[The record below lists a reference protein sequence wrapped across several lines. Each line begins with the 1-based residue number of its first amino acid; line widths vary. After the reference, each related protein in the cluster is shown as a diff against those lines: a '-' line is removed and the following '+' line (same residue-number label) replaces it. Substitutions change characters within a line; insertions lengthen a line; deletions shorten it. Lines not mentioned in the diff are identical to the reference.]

1 MCEFLLKQRDSQYRW
16 WSTLSRIS
24 NKEWQYWVNLAS
36 LSQVPIT
43 KLKNPIWLKCRDT
56 NRRHPLAFFT
66 IFPLSIRAVK
76 PLLPQVPAHALSTR
90 PRFNKDFYS
99 HARTECTAPGLKRW
113 HTAGSAGSQAHLG
126 KGYSLSPGY
135 PTAQRC
141 QGAKGRTALC
151 LILRFW
157 EQYKDN
163 WHLLLGLQPRQRFQN
178 TENQKIGQKEKNTL
192 DTIRRIFVFM
202 V

>member
-43 KLKNPIWLKCRDT
+43 KLKNPLWLKCRDT

-99 HARTECTAPGLKRW
+99 HARTECTAPGLRRW
-113 HTAGSAGSQAHLG
+113 HRAGSAGSQAHLG
-126 KGYSLSPGY
+126 KGYSISPGY

-141 QGAKGRTALC
+141 QGAKEELHFVSYSDSGSSTKITGICYLDCNLDRDFR
-151 LILRFW
+151 I
-157 EQYKDN
+157 
-163 WHLLLGLQPRQRFQN
+163 
-178 TENQKIGQKEKNTL
+178 QKIRK
-192 DTIRRIFVFM
+192 
-202 V
+202 